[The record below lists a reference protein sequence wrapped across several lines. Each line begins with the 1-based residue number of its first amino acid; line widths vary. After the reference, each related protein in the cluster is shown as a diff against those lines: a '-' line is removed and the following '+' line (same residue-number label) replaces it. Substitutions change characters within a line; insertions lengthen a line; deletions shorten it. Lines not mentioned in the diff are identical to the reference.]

1 MKYPRTGWMVAG
13 LLAAALAGC
22 GGGGSDGGL
31 EGGSSTDGQPQTPS
45 PVPEVAAP
53 GVVSPFLGVWK
64 SYPDNYC
71 TADWG
76 VVPASG
82 RYQKDQK
89 GVMPVSFEFTES
101 TMSYTHNIYSDLQC
115 KQLEGS
121 VTLTGKIS
129 WAAVTVDGWKSAV
142 RAELTYTGSKATG
155 NIAVDEAEATDEYE
169 DNGKTILGIANNQL
183 FIGEL
188 LTAGADGYPR
198 RFISEPLAYR

>member
-13 LLAAALAGC
+13 LMAAALAGC

-31 EGGSSTDGQPQTPS
+31 EGGSSNDGQPQTPN
-45 PVPEVAAP
+45 VPEVAAP

-64 SYPDNYC
+64 NYPDNYC
-71 TADWG
+71 TANWG
-76 VVPASG
+76 VVPASEHS
-82 RYQKDQK
+82 QK
-89 GVMPVSFEFTES
+89 GVMPVSYEFTES

-129 WAAVTVDGWKSAV
+129 WAAVTIDGWKPVV

-155 NIAVDEAEATDEYE
+155 NIAVDEAHATDEYE

-183 FIGEL
+183 FMGDL

-198 RFISEPLAYR
+198 RFLSEPLAYR

>member
-13 LLAAALAGC
+13 LMAAVLAGC
-22 GGGGSDGGL
+22 GGGGSDGGI
-31 EGGSSTDGQPQTPS
+31 EGGSSNDGQPQAPN
-45 PVPEVAAP
+45 PVPEVAVP

-64 SYPDNYC
+64 SYPANYC
-71 TADWG
+71 TANWA
-76 VVPASG
+76 VVPASE
-82 RYQKDQK
+82 RSQK

-183 FIGEL
+183 FIGDL

-198 RFISEPLAYR
+198 RFRSEPLAYK

>member
-1 MKYPRTGWMVAG
+1 MKYPGAGWMVAG
-13 LLAAALAGC
+13 LMAAVLAGC
-22 GGGGSDGGL
+22 GGGGSDGGV
-31 EGGSSTDGQPQTPS
+31 EGGSSNDGQPQTPN

-64 SYPDNYC
+64 NYPDNYC
-71 TADWG
+71 TANWA
-76 VVPASG
+76 VVPASEHSH
-82 RYQKDQK
+82 K

-142 RAELTYTGSKATG
+142 RAELTYTGSKVTG
-155 NIAVDEAEATDEYE
+155 NIAVNEAEATDEYE
-169 DNGKTILGIANNQL
+169 DNGKTILGVANNQS
-183 FIGEL
+183 FIGDL

-198 RFISEPLAYR
+198 RFISEPLAYK

>member
-13 LLAAALAGC
+13 LMAAALAGC

-31 EGGSSTDGQPQTPS
+31 EGGSSNDGQPQTPN
-45 PVPEVAAP
+45 VPEVAAP

-64 SYPDNYC
+64 NYPDNYC
-71 TADWG
+71 TANWG
-76 VVPASG
+76 VVPASEHS
-82 RYQKDQK
+82 QK
-89 GVMPVSFEFTES
+89 GVMPVSYEFTES

-129 WAAVTVDGWKSAV
+129 WAAVTIDGWKSAV

-169 DNGKTILGIANNQL
+169 DDGKTILGIANNQL
-183 FIGEL
+183 FMGDL

-198 RFISEPLAYR
+198 RFLSEPLAYR

>member
-13 LLAAALAGC
+13 LMAAVLAGC

-31 EGGSSTDGQPQTPS
+31 EGGSSNDGQPQTPN
-45 PVPEVAAP
+45 VPEVAAP

-64 SYPDNYC
+64 NYPDNYC
-71 TADWG
+71 TANWG
-76 VVPASG
+76 VVPASEHS
-82 RYQKDQK
+82 QK
-89 GVMPVSFEFTES
+89 GVMPVSYEFTES

-129 WAAVTVDGWKSAV
+129 WAAVTIDGWKSAV

-169 DNGKTILGIANNQL
+169 DDGKTILGIANNQL
-183 FIGEL
+183 FIGDL
-188 LTAGADGYPR
+188 LTAGPDGYPR
-198 RFISEPLAYR
+198 RFRSEPAAYR

>member
-13 LLAAALAGC
+13 LMATVLAGC

-31 EGGSSTDGQPQTPS
+31 EGGSSNDGQPQTPN
-45 PVPEVAAP
+45 VPEVAAP

-64 SYPDNYC
+64 NYPDNYC
-71 TADWG
+71 TANWG
-76 VVPASG
+76 VVPASEHS
-82 RYQKDQK
+82 QK
-89 GVMPVSFEFTES
+89 GVMPVSYEFTES

-129 WAAVTVDGWKSAV
+129 WAAVTIDGWKSAV

-169 DNGKTILGIANNQL
+169 DDGKTILGIANNQL
-183 FIGEL
+183 FIGDL
-188 LTAGADGYPR
+188 LTAGPDGYPR
-198 RFISEPLAYR
+198 RFLSEPAAYR

>member
-13 LLAAALAGC
+13 LMAAALAGC

-31 EGGSSTDGQPQTPS
+31 EGGSSNDGQPQTPN
-45 PVPEVAAP
+45 VPEVAAP

-64 SYPDNYC
+64 NYPDNYC
-71 TADWG
+71 TANWG
-76 VVPASG
+76 VVPASEHS
-82 RYQKDQK
+82 QK
-89 GVMPVSFEFTES
+89 GVMPVSYEFTES

-129 WAAVTVDGWKSAV
+129 WAAVTIDGWKSVV

-155 NIAVDEAEATDEYE
+155 NIAVDEAHATDEYE

-183 FIGEL
+183 FMGDL

-198 RFISEPLAYR
+198 RFLSEPLAYR

>member
-13 LLAAALAGC
+13 LMAAALAGC

-31 EGGSSTDGQPQTPS
+31 EGGSSNDGQPQTPN
-45 PVPEVAAP
+45 VPEVAAP

-64 SYPDNYC
+64 NYPDNYC
-71 TADWG
+71 TANWG
-76 VVPASG
+76 VVPASEHS
-82 RYQKDQK
+82 QK
-89 GVMPVSFEFTES
+89 GVMPVSYEFTES

-129 WAAVTVDGWKSAV
+129 WAAVTIDGWKPVV

-155 NIAVDEAEATDEYE
+155 NIAVDEAHATDEYE

-183 FIGEL
+183 FMGDL

-198 RFISEPLAYR
+198 RLRSEPVAFK

>member
-1 MKYPRTGWMVAG
+1 MKYPITGWMVAG
-13 LLAAALAGC
+13 LMAAALAGC

-64 SYPDNYC
+64 NYPDNYC

-76 VVPASG
+76 VVPASEHS
-82 RYQKDQK
+82 QK
-89 GVMPVSFEFTES
+89 GVMPVSYEFTES

-183 FIGEL
+183 FIGDL
-188 LTAGADGYPR
+188 LTAGPDGYPR
-198 RFISEPLAYR
+198 RFRSEPAAYR

>member
-13 LLAAALAGC
+13 LMAAALAGC

-31 EGGSSTDGQPQTPS
+31 EGGSSNDGQPQTPN
-45 PVPEVAAP
+45 VPEVAAP

-64 SYPDNYC
+64 NYPDNYC
-71 TADWG
+71 TANWG
-76 VVPASG
+76 VVPASEHS
-82 RYQKDQK
+82 QK
-89 GVMPVSFEFTES
+89 GVMPVSYEFTES

-129 WAAVTVDGWKSAV
+129 WAAVTIDGWKSAV

-169 DNGKTILGIANNQL
+169 DDGKTILGIANNQL
-183 FIGEL
+183 FIGDL
-188 LTAGADGYPR
+188 LTAGPDGYPR
-198 RFISEPLAYR
+198 RFRSEPAAYR